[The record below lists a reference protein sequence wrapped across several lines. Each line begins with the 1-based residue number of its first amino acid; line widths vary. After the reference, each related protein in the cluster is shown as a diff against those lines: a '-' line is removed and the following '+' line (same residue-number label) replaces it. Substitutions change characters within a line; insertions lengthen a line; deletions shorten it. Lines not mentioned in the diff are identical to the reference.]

1 MEAAASASYGFK
13 SHCGKEPEGFL
24 GPRIKIDASSRP
36 KARQPISLVGGIGQ
50 GQLERLRN
58 RRYFQAYPDF
68 FEKGAGSLRHLHR
81 LVFTCSG
88 KCPYRSVYTWI
99 VHSWFS
105 DESYLKRHFP

>member
-24 GPRIKIDASSRP
+24 GPRIKIDASGRP
-36 KARQPISLVGGIGQ
+36 KARQPISLVGGIGH

-88 KCPYRSVYTWI
+88 HIKFLDVLE
-99 VHSWFS
+99 F
-105 DESYLKRHFP
+105 